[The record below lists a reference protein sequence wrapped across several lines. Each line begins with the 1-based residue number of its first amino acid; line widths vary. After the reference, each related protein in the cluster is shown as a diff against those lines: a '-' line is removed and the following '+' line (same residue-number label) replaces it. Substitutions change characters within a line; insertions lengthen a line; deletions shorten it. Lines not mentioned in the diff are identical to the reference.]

1 MQNKDFKQDNTPRR
15 LVTRS
20 EFRKNIREI
29 TGQSR
34 KNMKIQTVLIWII
47 LILLV
52 IRTLV
57 LFFDLAILNNK
68 KYTELAASTHSE
80 QYKIYPERGNIYAA
94 NGTELAVS
102 TFTYTVGVTPKVF
115 GASRFSDYSD
125 EEIITQ
131 ISEILEIDANQFKQ
145 RLKENEE
152 AAYMVVKKNIN
163 PDTND
168 KLNAFIDK
176 AKVTGIR
183 QDANQARYY
192 PMGDFA
198 SAILGF
204 ANKQDQQLSGVSG
217 IELAYNDILSGSP
230 AYVYQEVDNYW
241 NQPLPGTLKTSV
253 PEVKSQNLRIT
264 IQEDLQR
271 YVEQAV
277 QYLHGSTEPMN
288 GSQILVLNAKTGGIL
303 AYANNLS
310 YDLNKPYSAPKSID
324 PENWDP
330 TNNKEQLD
338 FVTGT
343 VWANQATRYPYE
355 IGSMI
360 KPLVM
365 AMALDEGAVSP
376 GEQLSDDPITIDN
389 WTMSSY
395 DGRSRGMLSIEETIW
410 DSRNP
415 AFIRLA
421 ERMGINTFYSYIN
434 ALGFRS
440 ITGVD
445 LPNETLGLFHQNP
458 QRIDMAVTAFGEQVT
473 ITLMQ
478 EAQAFLTLANDGQ
491 LLVPHII
498 DAIVDEDN
506 NIIKQYNPEVRRQV
520 FSAESADYVRQTMIG
535 VGRYGT
541 ARAGYVPGQ
550 EISFKTGT
558 SSRAINDS
566 LVDNIYTLT
575 AVGIFPT
582 DNPEYIILSTS
593 HDVKE
598 SGSNIPHMLVGDIA
612 KYLIDRDNIQGD
624 YKAYDYNHLFRPVYA
639 RYAVGETPHDVAY
652 YNSLSGGKIVKDET
666 TGWNDIIQSQ
676 YPLPG
681 IQVSTDQ
688 EIWVSKEYGV
698 LPEEYVE
705 LVDFTGMTAPEAK
718 KLARS
723 LNLNLSLQGYNRA
736 GKVTAQYVA
745 NPEYAGGSKPG
756 EQVRKYTAITLY
768 FEGEDAPGPREDNSL
783 QYGYSDGGGG
793 FYGY

>member
-1 MQNKDFKQDNTPRR
+1 MNNNDFKQENTPRR

-34 KNMKIQTVLIWII
+34 KNMKIQTILIWVI

-57 LFFDLAILNNK
+57 LFFNLAILNNK

-94 NGTELAVS
+94 NGTEVAVS

-115 GASRFSDYSD
+115 GPNRFSEYSD
-125 EEIITQ
+125 DEVINQ
-131 ISEILEIDANQFKQ
+131 ISEILEIDSKQFKQ
-145 RLKENEE
+145 RLKDNED

-163 PDTND
+163 PDMND
-168 KLNAFIDK
+168 KLKAFINK
-176 AKVTGIR
+176 ARVTGIR

-198 SAILGF
+198 SSIIGF

-241 NQPLPGTLKTSV
+241 NQPLPGTLKASV
-253 PEVKSQNLRIT
+253 PEVKSQNLRLT
-264 IQEDLQR
+264 IQEDLQLF
-271 YVEQAV
+271 VEEAV
-277 QYLHGSTEPMN
+277 QYLHGATNPLN
-288 GSQILVLNAKTGGIL
+288 GSQILVLNAKTGGVL

-310 YDLNKPYSAPKSID
+310 YNLNEPYSAPKSID

-330 TNNKEQLD
+330 LNNKEQLD
-338 FVTGT
+338 FTTGT
-343 VWANQATRYPYE
+343 VWSNQAIRYPYE
-355 IGSMI
+355 VGSVI
-360 KPLVM
+360 KPFVL
-365 AMALDEGAVSP
+365 AMGLDEGAVKP
-376 GEQLSDDPITIDN
+376 GEQLSDDPITVDG

-395 DGRSRGMLSIEETIW
+395 DGRSRGMLTIEETIW

-415 AFIRLA
+415 AFVRIA
-421 ERMGINTFYSYIN
+421 ERMGISTFYSYIN
-434 ALGFRS
+434 ALGFKS

-458 QRIDMAVTAFGEQVT
+458 QEIDMAVTAFGEQVT
-473 ITLMQ
+473 MTLMQ
-478 EAQAFLTLANDGQ
+478 EAQAYLTLANDGQ

-498 DAIVDEDN
+498 DAIVDKNN
-506 NIIKQYNPEVRRQV
+506 NIIKKYNPEVRRQV
-520 FSAESADYVRQTMIG
+520 YSAESASYVRQTMIG

-541 ARAGYVPGQ
+541 AKASYVPGY
-550 EISFKTGT
+550 EIAFKTGT
-558 SSRAINDS
+558 SSRAINGSED
-566 LVDNIYTLT
+566 DNIFTLT
-575 AVGIFPT
+575 AVAILPA
-582 DNPEYIILSTS
+582 DNPEYIVLTTT
-593 HDVKE
+593 HDVE
-598 SGSNIPHMLVGDIA
+598 SPISNIPHITTGNVA
-612 KYLIDRDNIQGD
+612 RYLIDRDNIQGN
-624 YKAYDYNHLFRPVYA
+624 YKAYDYNHMFRPIYVRQA
-639 RYAVGETPHDVAY
+639 IGDTPRNVAY
-652 YNSLSGGKIVKDET
+652 YNAFTGGKIVKDES

-681 IQVSTDQ
+681 VQLSTDQ
-688 EIWVSKEYGV
+688 EVWVSNKYGV
-698 LPEEYVE
+698 LPEKYVE
-705 LVDFTGMTAPEAK
+705 LPDFTGMTAPEAK

-736 GKVTAQYVA
+736 GKVTSQYVI
-745 NPEYAGGSKPG
+745 NSDYAGGSEPG
-756 EQVRKYTAITLY
+756 AKVREYTAITLY
-768 FEGEDAPGPREDNSL
+768 FEGTDAPGPREDNSL
-783 QYGYSDGGGG
+783 HYGYSDGSGGY
-793 FYGY
+793 YGY